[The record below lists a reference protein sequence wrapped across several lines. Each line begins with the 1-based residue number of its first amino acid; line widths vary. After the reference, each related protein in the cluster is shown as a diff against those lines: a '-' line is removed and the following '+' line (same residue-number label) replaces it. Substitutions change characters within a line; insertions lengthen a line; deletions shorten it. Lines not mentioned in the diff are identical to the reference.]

1 MLVVVLLLVLA
12 AGGAL
17 VSAVVADHPQ
27 WAWLSVLFSVLG
39 AALLAARRI
48 RRRKVAE
55 STSESGATSESSP
68 VLESSEQGPGY
79 ARGMAQPANA
89 ANQTAAAKDGG
100 TRSFGAT
107 AVGTAGTRAAPDGA
121 ARDGAAGARRGATG
135 TRVVDT
141 GSASPF
147 FDEEPGDE
155 GTDATVLLQ
164 GSELYAEVV
173 VIDERPRYHL
183 GRCRWLGNRTTI
195 PLGLREARNLGF
207 TPCALC
213 APNAV
218 LTRRAR
224 VSRGEA
230 SRGGVNPS

>member
-27 WAWLSVLFSVLG
+27 WAWLAVLFSLLG
-39 AALLAARRI
+39 AALLVMRRTRAPKAA
-48 RRRKVAE
+48 E
-55 STSESGATSESSP
+55 GPSESSAAERE
-68 VLESSEQGPGY
+68 LSNRRSSEQSAQRTGT
-79 ARGMAQPANA
+79 ARGMAEPANA
-89 ANQTAAAKDGG
+89 ANQTAAAQDRG
-100 TRSFGAT
+100 TRRFDVPAFE
-107 AVGTAGTRAAPDGA
+107 TAGAGAQLSRTRVAGGSAAPL
-121 ARDGAAGARRGATG
+121 
-135 TRVVDT
+135 
-141 GSASPF
+141 

-164 GSELYAEVV
+164 GSELDVEVV

-183 GRCRWLGNRTTI
+183 ARCRWLENRGTI
-195 PLGLREARNLGF
+195 PLPLREARSLGF

-224 VSRGEA
+224 ANR
-230 SRGGVNPS
+230 RDPNPS

>member
-27 WAWLSVLFSVLG
+27 WAWLAVLFSVLG
-39 AALLAARRI
+39 AALLVMRRTRAPKAAE
-48 RRRKVAE
+48 AP
-55 STSESGATSESSP
+55 SESADPERQYSERQPS
-68 VLESSEQGPGY
+68 ERQSSEPAELSQHRAGRAP
-79 ARGMAQPANA
+79 GMAEPANA

-100 TRSFGAT
+100 TRWFDAP
-107 AVGTAGTRAAPDGA
+107 AFETAGAGAQLSRTRVAGASAAPL
-121 ARDGAAGARRGATG
+121 
-135 TRVVDT
+135 V
-141 GSASPF
+141 
-147 FDEEPGDE
+147 DEEPGDE

-164 GSELYAEVV
+164 GSELDVEVV

-183 GRCRWLGNRTTI
+183 ARCRWLENRGTI
-195 PLGLREARNLGF
+195 PLPLREARSLGF

-224 VSRGEA
+224 ANRRG
-230 SRGGVNPS
+230 PSPS

>member
-27 WAWLSVLFSVLG
+27 WAWFSVLFSVLG
-39 AALLAARRI
+39 AALLVARRI

-55 STSESGATSESSP
+55 STSESGATSESTP
-68 VLESSEQGPGY
+68 VMESSERRPGH

-107 AVGTAGTRAAPDGA
+107 AVGTAGTGVGPDE
-121 ARDGAAGARRGATG
+121 AAGDRRGVAE

-141 GSASPF
+141 GSASPL

-164 GSELYAEVV
+164 GSELDAEVV

-183 GRCRWLGNRTTI
+183 GRCRWLGNRTAI

-224 VSRGEA
+224 ASRREA

>member
-27 WAWLSVLFSVLG
+27 WAWLAVLFSVLG
-39 AALLAARRI
+39 AALLVMRRTRASKAA
-48 RRRKVAE
+48 E
-55 STSESGATSESSP
+55 GPSESAASERQ
-68 VLESSEQGPGY
+68 SSEPSAQRTGR
-79 ARGMAQPANA
+79 ARGMAEPANA
-89 ANQTAAAKDGG
+89 ANQTAAAQDSG
-100 TRSFGAT
+100 TRRFDVPAFE
-107 AVGTAGTRAAPDGA
+107 TAGAGAQLGRTRVADGSAAPL
-121 ARDGAAGARRGATG
+121 
-135 TRVVDT
+135 
-141 GSASPF
+141 

-164 GSELYAEVV
+164 GSELDVEVV

-183 GRCRWLGNRTTI
+183 ARCRWLEIRGTI
-195 PLGLREARNLGF
+195 PLALRDARSLGF

-224 VSRGEA
+224 ANR
-230 SRGGVNPS
+230 RDPNPS